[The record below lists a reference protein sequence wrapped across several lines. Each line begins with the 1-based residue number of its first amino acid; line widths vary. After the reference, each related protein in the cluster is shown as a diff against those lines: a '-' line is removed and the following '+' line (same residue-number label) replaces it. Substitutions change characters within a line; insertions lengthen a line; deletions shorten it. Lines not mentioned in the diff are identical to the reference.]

1 MELGWGNR
9 KPGAPHS
16 QTEKAEVNVFWASS
30 SFPPT
35 HSLSRR
41 RTEQV
46 ESGSWDFPTII
57 YYVLFEAFLKTGA
70 YFDRLFFKQTKS
82 CSRCL

>member
-9 KPGAPHS
+9 RPDGKGRS
-16 QTEKAEVNVFWASS
+16 ECFWASS

-35 HSLSRR
+35 LSLSRR

-57 YYVLFEAFLKTGA
+57 YYFLFEAFLKTGA
-70 YFDRLFFKQTKS
+70 YFDRLFFKQKKS